1 MTHVNDVIDEKLP
14 RHVAVIMDGNGR
26 WAQKKNLP
34 RIAGHKEGVNALR
47 KIVKSAALKGIK
59 VLTVYAFSS
68 ENWNR
73 PGNEVS
79 LLMDL
84 FMTSLKQERQEL
96 YRDNVKLRFIGE
108 HVAFSEKLQFALSE
122 AEKLTGTNTGLELVI
137 AANYGGRWDITNA
150 FKLLYEKIQSG
161 LVKIDDVEESL
172 IHSNIAISDL
182 PEPDLFIRTGGE
194 IRISNFLL
202 WQLAYTE
209 LYFTETLWP
218 DFTPSEFEK
227 ALMWFSSRK
236 RRFGKTSEQVERA
249 EDA

>member
-1 MTHVNDVIDEKLP
+1 MVCTNDVIEEKLP

-26 WAQKKNLP
+26 WAQKKKLP

-47 KIVKSAALKGIK
+47 KIVKSAAVKGIK

-73 PGNEVS
+73 PSTEIS

-108 HVAFSEKLQFALSE
+108 HAAFSEKLQFGISE

-150 FKLLYEKIQSG
+150 FKLLYEKIESG
-161 LVKIDDVEESL
+161 LVKIDDVDDSL
-172 IHSNIAISDL
+172 IYSKITISDL

-218 DFTPSEFEK
+218 DFTLSEFEK

-236 RRFGKTSEQVERA
+236 RRFGRTSEQTERTEGA
-249 EDA
+249 

>member
-1 MTHVNDVIDEKLP
+1 MTCANDVIEEKFP

-26 WAQKKNLP
+26 WAEKKNLP
-34 RIAGHKEGVNALR
+34 RIAGHKEGVYALR
-47 KIVKSAALKGIK
+47 KIVKSAAVKDIK

-73 PGNEVS
+73 PSTEVS

-108 HVAFSEKLQFALSE
+108 HSAFSDKLQFAISE

-161 LVKIDDVEESL
+161 LVKIDDVDESL
-172 IHSNIAISDL
+172 IYSNIAISNL

-227 ALMWFSSRK
+227 ALMWFSNRK
-236 RRFGKTSEQVERA
+236 RRFGKTSEQIERA
-249 EDA
+249 EGA

>member
-1 MTHVNDVIDEKLP
+1 MTYVNDVIDEKLP

-26 WAQKKNLP
+26 WAQKKILP

-47 KIVKSAALKGIK
+47 KIVKTAAVKGIK

-73 PGNEVS
+73 PSTEVS

-108 HVAFSEKLQFALSE
+108 HAVFSEKLQYAISE

-161 LVKIDDVEESL
+161 LVKIDDVDESL
-172 IHSNIAISDL
+172 IQSNIAISNL

-236 RRFGKTSEQVERA
+236 RRFGRTNEQVERVKGA
-249 EDA
+249 

>member
-1 MTHVNDVIDEKLP
+1 MTLVNDVVDEKLP
-14 RHVAVIMDGNGR
+14 RHVVVIMDGNGR
-26 WAQKKNLP
+26 WAQKKILP

-47 KIVKSAALKGIK
+47 KIVKTAAVKGIK

-73 PGNEVS
+73 PSTEVS

-108 HVAFSEKLQFALSE
+108 HAAFSEKLQYAICE
-122 AEKLTGTNTGLELVI
+122 AEKITGANTGLELVI

-161 LVKIDDVEESL
+161 LVKIDDVDESL
-172 IHSNIAISDL
+172 IQSNIAISNL

-236 RRFGKTSEQVERA
+236 RRFGRTNEQVERVKGA
-249 EDA
+249 

>member
-1 MTHVNDVIDEKLP
+1 MVCTNDVIEEKLP

-26 WAQKKNLP
+26 WAQKKKLP
-34 RIAGHKEGVNALR
+34 RIAGHKEGVKALR
-47 KIVKSAALKGIK
+47 KIVKSAAVKGIK

-73 PGNEVS
+73 PSTEIS

-108 HVAFSEKLQFALSE
+108 HATFSEKLQFAISE

-150 FKLLYEKIQSG
+150 FKLLYEKIESG
-161 LVKIDDVEESL
+161 LVKIDDVDDSL
-172 IHSNIAISDL
+172 IYSKITISDL

-236 RRFGKTSEQVERA
+236 RRFGRTSEQTERTEGA
-249 EDA
+249 

>member
-1 MTHVNDVIDEKLP
+1 MIGTNEVTEDKLP
-14 RHVAVIMDGNGR
+14 RHVAIIMDGNGR
-26 WAQKKNLP
+26 WAQNKNLP

-73 PGNEVS
+73 PSSEVS

-96 YRDNVKLRFIGE
+96 YRDNIKLQFIGD
-108 HVAFSEKLQFALSE
+108 HTAFSEKLQLAIDD
-122 AEKLTGTNTGLELVI
+122 AEKLTEANTGLQLII

-150 FKLLYEKIQSG
+150 FKIIIKKIQSG
-161 LVKIDDVEESL
+161 EINYEDVNES
-172 IHSNIAISDL
+172 IIQSHIAITEL

-218 DFTPSEFEK
+218 DFTPNKFEK
-227 ALMWFSSRK
+227 ALAWFSSRK
-236 RRFGKTSEQVERA
+236 RRFGMTNEQVNREKRA
-249 EDA
+249 